1 MANEL
6 STNVNTNEL
15 AQYIVIKIG
24 EEQYGIDIKYID
36 NIVRLPQITRV
47 PMVPAHF
54 LGVIN
59 LRGEVIPVMS
69 LRIKMSLEADTPTK
83 DTRIIIIKMAQY
95 EAIGMMVDSVKEV
108 VNLTSDQIE
117 GMGSDKREEAAY
129 VRGIGK
135 HDGGLISLLDL
146 ELILREVDMADNNGF
161 TIDTMSSQYFD
172 VLKEIGN
179 IGAGNATTALSTM
192 LGMKVDMKVPQVRLM
207 EFKEVGTT
215 MGGEE
220 QIVAG
225 IYLVVDGDIHG
236 SIMFVQKKE
245 SARAMVQKLMGMPP
259 EGDDFSEMEQSA
271 LMEIGNVITA
281 AYLNSLSSL
290 TNLTIYPSVPTICI
304 DMAGAILSVPAIE
317 FGAVADKMLL
327 IQTDFS
333 DDESLSGYFIL
344 VPDEESDAKILHAL
358 GF

>member
-1 MANEL
+1 
-6 STNVNTNEL
+6 
-15 AQYIVIKIG
+15 
-24 EEQYGIDIKYID
+24 
-36 NIVRLPQITRV
+36 
-47 PMVPAHF
+47 
-54 LGVIN
+54 
-59 LRGEVIPVMS
+59 
-69 LRIKMSLEADTPTK
+69 
-83 DTRIIIIKMAQY
+83 
-95 EAIGMMVDSVKEV
+95 
-108 VNLTSDQIE
+108 
-117 GMGSDKREEAAY
+117 
-129 VRGIGK
+129 
-135 HDGGLISLLDL
+135 
-146 ELILREVDMADNNGF
+146 MADNNQM
-161 TIDTMSSQYFD
+161 TIETMSSQYFD

-259 EGDDFSEMEQSA
+259 EGDDFTEMELSA

-281 AYLNSLSSL
+281 AYLNSLSTL

-317 FGAVADKMLL
+317 FGAIADKMLL

-333 DDESLSGYFIL
+333 DDETLSGYFIL

>member
-1 MANEL
+1 
-6 STNVNTNEL
+6 
-15 AQYIVIKIG
+15 
-24 EEQYGIDIKYID
+24 
-36 NIVRLPQITRV
+36 
-47 PMVPAHF
+47 
-54 LGVIN
+54 
-59 LRGEVIPVMS
+59 
-69 LRIKMSLEADTPTK
+69 
-83 DTRIIIIKMAQY
+83 
-95 EAIGMMVDSVKEV
+95 
-108 VNLTSDQIE
+108 
-117 GMGSDKREEAAY
+117 
-129 VRGIGK
+129 
-135 HDGGLISLLDL
+135 
-146 ELILREVDMADNNGF
+146 MADNNQM
-161 TIDTMSSQYFD
+161 TIDTMSNQYFD

-259 EGDDFSEMEQSA
+259 EGDDFTEMEQSA

-281 AYLNSLSSL
+281 AYLNSLSTL

-333 DDESLSGYFIL
+333 DDDTLSGYFIL